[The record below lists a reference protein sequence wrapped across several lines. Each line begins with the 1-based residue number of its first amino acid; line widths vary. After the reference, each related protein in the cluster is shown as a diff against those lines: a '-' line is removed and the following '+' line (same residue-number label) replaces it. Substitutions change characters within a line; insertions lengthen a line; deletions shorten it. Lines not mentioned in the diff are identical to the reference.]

1 MGGPMQVLNLV
12 LVRLVQAVFVV
23 WFVVSLVFVTVRVF
37 GNPETALLPF
47 EATNEQYE
55 QLREELGL
63 NDPLG
68 VQYANFLADA
78 VQGDLGFS
86 YFKRGPALEHV
97 GNRVGDTLKLT
108 TAGLVVALALG
119 MPLGIIAALRR
130 GTLPDWLARLAAV
143 IGQAVPNFWLGL
155 MLIFLIAVNVRA
167 IPTGGSDGFA
177 ALILPALTLGAA
189 SAAGFMRLT
198 RSGMIDVM
206 NTDFIRTARAKG
218 LSERVVITRHAL
230 RHALL
235 PVITILGIELGR
247 LIAGSVIIEVVFAWP
262 GIGRLMIESIRNNDF
277 PVVQAGIVV
286 IAFAIVLANLVVDL
300 AYPLIDPRIRAEAL

>member
-1 MGGPMQVLNLV
+1 MS
-12 LVRLVQAVFVV
+12 A
-23 WFVVSLVFVTVRVF
+23 
-37 GNPETALLPF
+37 TAS
-47 EATNEQYE
+47 AT
-55 QLREELGL
+55 RSSSR
-63 NDPLG
+63 P
-68 VQYANFLADA
+68 
-78 VQGDLGFS
+78 
-86 YFKRGPALEHV
+86 
-97 GNRVGDTLKLT
+97 
-108 TAGLVVALALG
+108 AGLVVALALG

-247 LIAGSVIIEVVFAWP
+247 LIAGSVFIEVVFAWP